1 MAADLM
7 EKLSGYLGS
16 PEPAVRLILSIL
28 IGYPF
33 ALVYRRYFFHQ
44 SPSTIHLFH
53 TFSGLAL
60 AAFNFG
66 SQLCHSAVC
75 IVVQF
80 LLLRLM
86 GRTMTA
92 VLSSFLFQM
101 MYLLCGYYY
110 TATDQYDIKWTMPHC
125 VLTLKLIG
133 LSFDYYDGG
142 KEASQLSAEQKKGA
156 LPTVP
161 TLLEVCGFSY
171 FYGGFLVGPQFTL
184 RSYQKLVSR
193 ELTDCPGQPPNSVF
207 SAMKRFSLG
216 LVCLAI
222 FTIGS
227 PIYPDSYL
235 LTDDYE
241 AQPFW
246 YRCVYILIWA
256 KINLYKYVSCWVIAE
271 GVCIL
276 TGLGYNGQDANGV
289 TQWDACANMLVWQY
303 ETTPLFTGTI
313 ASFNI
318 NTNAW
323 VARHVF
329 KRLKFLGNKMA
340 SQVLT
345 LLFLAVWHGLHSGYI
360 LCFSM
365 EFIIVTVERKA
376 MALVKDSPLLT
387 RLSVSPL
394 YPLIYCVQ
402 QFVHWLFMGYPLVPF
417 CLFTYDKWLKVYSSV
432 YFCGHVFFFCAYL
445 ILPYL
450 RMVLVPRKR
459 GDEKKEE

>member
-1 MAADLM
+1 MAAPWM
-7 EKLSGYLGS
+7 EKLSESLGS
-16 PEPAVRLILSIL
+16 SEPAVRLILSVL

-33 ALVYRRYFFHQ
+33 ALIYRRCFFRRR
-44 SPSTIHLFH
+44 PFAVHLFH
-53 TFSGLAL
+53 TLSGLAL

-66 SQLCHSAVC
+66 SQLYHSAVC
-75 IVVQF
+75 VVVQF

-86 GRTMTA
+86 GRTVTA

-101 MYLLCGYYY
+101 TYLLCGYYY

-142 KEASQLSAEQKKGA
+142 KERSQLSAEQQSSA
-156 LPTVP
+156 LPAVP
-161 TLLEVCGFSY
+161 SLLEVCGFSY

-184 RSYQKLVSR
+184 RSYQRLVSG
-193 ELTDCPGQPPNSVF
+193 ELTDCPGQPPSSVLP
-207 SAMKRFSLG
+207 ATKRFFLG
-216 LVCLAI
+216 LVCLTI
-222 FTIGS
+222 FTVGG
-227 PIYPDSYL
+227 PYFPDSYF
-235 LTDDYE
+235 LTEEYE

-246 YRCVYILIWA
+246 FRCVYMLFWA
-256 KINLYKYVSCWVIAE
+256 KITLYKYVSCWVIAE

-276 TGLGYNGQDANGV
+276 SGLGYNGKDEKGV
-289 TQWDACANMLVWQY
+289 HQWDACANMRVWHY

-340 SQVLT
+340 SQLLT
-345 LLFLAVWHGLHSGYI
+345 LLFLAVWHGLHSGY
-360 LCFSM
+360 LVCFSL
-365 EFIIVTVERKA
+365 EFIIVNVERK
-376 MALVKDSPLLT
+376 VITVVRDSPLLM
-387 RLSVSPL
+387 RLATSPL
-394 YPLIYCVQ
+394 YPLIYGIQ
-402 QFVHWLFMGYPLVPF
+402 QFLHWLFMAYPLVPF

-432 YFCGHVFFFCAYL
+432 YFCGHVFFFTIYL
-445 ILPYL
+445 ILPSL
-450 RMVLVPRKR
+450 RKGLVPRKAE
-459 GDEKKEE
+459 DVKKDA